1 MPRVQL
7 LYSVPVYVEVD
18 TDTETVCRVVI
29 GDESL
34 QRIAGHDVIQDATLT
49 AASPEESAA
58 AFAIAESGTEW
69 PSWQSGY

>member
-1 MPRVQL
+1 MARVQL

-18 TDTETVCRVVI
+18 TDTDTVDRVVI

-34 QRIAGHDVIQDATLT
+34 QRVTGHDVIQDATLT

-58 AFAIAESGTEW
+58 AYVIAESGTEW
-69 PSWQSGY
+69 PSWESGY